1 MKNFSR
7 LSSSRVAGFSLI
19 EMIAVLVLIG
29 LIAGVVAPNVI
40 NRLATGKHRASE
52 AKVAAT
58 GSKVELYVLDVGTL
72 PERIED
78 LVTRPGNVENWN
90 GPYAK
95 ESDLKD
101 AWNNP
106 FVLKVP
112 GDHGEFDLISLG
124 ADKKP
129 GGDGN
134 DKDIGNW
141 E

>member
-1 MKNFSR
+1 MKKYSR
-7 LSSSRVAGFSLI
+7 FPANRVSGFSLI

-29 LIAGVVAPNVI
+29 LIAGIVAPNVI
-40 NRLATGKHRASE
+40 SKLAGGKVKATK

-58 GSKVELYVLDVGTL
+58 SSKVELYYLDVGTL
-72 PERIED
+72 PERMED
-78 LVTRPGNVENWN
+78 LVTRPGNADNWS

-101 AWNNP
+101 AWEMP

-112 GDHGEFDLISLG
+112 GDHGEFDLISYG
-124 ADKKP
+124 ADKRP
-129 GGDGN
+129 GGEGN
-134 DKDIGNW
+134 DKDLGNW

>member
-7 LSSSRVAGFSLI
+7 LSSSRVTGFSLI

-29 LIAGVVAPNVI
+29 LIAGIVAPRVMGQ
-40 NRLATGKHRASE
+40 LGTGKWKATK
-52 AKVAAT
+52 AKVSAVS
-58 GSKVELYVLDVGTL
+58 SKIELYVLDVGTL
-72 PERIED
+72 PEQVQG
-78 LVTRPGNVENWN
+78 LVTRPGNAENWA

-101 AWNNP
+101 AWDSP
-106 FVLKVP
+106 FVFKAP
-112 GDHGEFDLISLG
+112 GDHGEFDLISYG

-129 GGDGN
+129 GGEGN